1 MNPEERQNLMILEKR
16 ESDDF
21 EACSLNRF
29 PHSAWEGI
37 DWEEVAFVDQE
48 FTSGEREAAEV
59 MRDWLSRLTS
69 SDSLWVIFW
78 GNAVVPT
85 VALPGEHVKRHAE
98 EILYTSADVW
108 LFSVDDQFLIEYT
121 HDGRLTIARV
131 PSG

>member
-1 MNPEERQNLMILEKR
+1 MILEKG
-16 ESDDF
+16 ESDTF

-37 DWEEVAFVDQE
+37 DWEAVDFLDQE

-59 MRDWLSRLTS
+59 MGGWLTRATS
-69 SDSLWVIFW
+69 PESLLVIFW

-85 VALPGEHVKRHAE
+85 VALPAEEAKRHAE

-108 LFSVDDQFLIEYT
+108 LFSVDDRILIEYT
-121 HDGRLTIARV
+121 HDGLLTMAEV
-131 PSG
+131 PQ